1 MGNCQHKKTAF
12 SKTHKQIMSKTQE
25 MLKKKKKILANIIA
39 NYNKITQKY

>member
-25 MLKKKKKILANIIA
+25 MLKKKILANIIA